1 MGIKTRK
8 IGTLTL
14 INENENMS
22 YLDRITLQDFQI
34 IIKIE
39 EDRMRTGTVA
49 GPITTD
55 IMDNGRTFAVTQNR
69 VMSNTLYVKQVR

>member
-1 MGIKTRK
+1 MSKTRK
-8 IGTLTL
+8 LGTLTL
-14 INENENMS
+14 VNENENAN
-22 YLDRITLQDFQI
+22 YLDKITLQDFQI

-55 IMDNGRTFAVTQNR
+55 IRDNGHTFAVTQNR
-69 VMSNTLYVKQVR
+69 AGSKSLYVKQVR